1 MQKERVM
8 SQANLKKPIR
18 VAVTGAA
25 GQIGY
30 ALLFKI
36 AAGDMFGPDQPVE
49 LAMLERDDPKAMAA
63 LRGVAME
70 LEDGAFP
77 LLSGMVETSDPE
89 VAFKGASAVMLIGG
103 RPRGPGQERRDVLL
117 VNAQIYKAQ
126 GEAIAKVGAPG
137 AKTLVVGN
145 PANTNCYVAMSAA
158 VAFGADPAN
167 FQALMRLDHNRAVSR
182 LAAKAGVGIDKVEG
196 AFVWG
201 NHSNAMLPEARF
213 ATIGGATAVDVVGKE
228 WMEGAF
234 VSEVAKRG
242 AAIIEARGFSSAAS
256 AAKATVDQMR
266 DWWQG
271 APGRVATVG
280 MRSDGSYGVPEGLVF
295 GFPAIYEHGGV
306 SLVKGLKLDL
316 LAQAGIA
323 ASVAELSEER
333 EAADE
338 ALGKRSGLKPRA
350 GAC

>member
-1 MQKERVM
+1 MD
-8 SQANLKKPIR
+8 KKASKAPIR

-36 AAGDMFGPDQPVE
+36 AAGDMFGTDQPVE
-49 LAMLERDDPKAMAA
+49 LAMLERDDPKALAA

-77 LLSGMVETSDPE
+77 LLAAMVETSDPE
-89 VAFKGASAVMLIGG
+89 VAFKGADAVMLIGG

-117 VNAQIYKAQ
+117 VNAEIYKAQ
-126 GEAIAKVGAPG
+126 GEAIARVAKPG

-158 VAFGADPAN
+158 GALGADPSN
-167 FQALMRLDHNRAVSR
+167 FQALMRLDHNRAISR
-182 LAAKAGVGIDKVEG
+182 LAAKAGVGVSEIEG

-201 NHSNAMLPEARF
+201 NHSNAMLPEIRF
-213 ATIGGATAVDVVGKE
+213 ATVAGAPALDVVGPE
-228 WMEGAF
+228 WADGAF

-242 AAIIEARGFSSAAS
+242 AAIIEARGLSSAAS

-266 DWWQG
+266 DWWLG
-271 APGRVATVG
+271 APGRVVTVG
-280 MRSDGSYGVPEGLVF
+280 MSSDGSYGVPEGLVF
-295 GFPAIYEHGGV
+295 GFPAVYEGGAAKMV
-306 SLVKGLKLDL
+306 RGLAIDER
-316 LAQAGIA
+316 AEAGIK

-338 ALGKRSGLKPRA
+338 ALGKRSAPKMR
-350 GAC
+350 